1 LKLWLEKPLSAQ
13 SSITYCGDVEDEAK
27 NFVDDGGLKD
37 DAEGSLGFPQRL
49 AGLILWYF
57 KLKICGVSSAAIN
70 KILVLLK

>member
-1 LKLWLEKPLSAQ
+1 
-13 SSITYCGDVEDEAK
+13 VEDEAK